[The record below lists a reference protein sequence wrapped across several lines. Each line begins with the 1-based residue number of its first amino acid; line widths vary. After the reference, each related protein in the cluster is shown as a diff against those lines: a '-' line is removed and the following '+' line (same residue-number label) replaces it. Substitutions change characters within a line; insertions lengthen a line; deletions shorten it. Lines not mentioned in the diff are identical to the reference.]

1 VHSVNTHST
10 VELIFKI
17 YNTNPLFSTMRI
29 PKKNNGAATIGGNQV
44 ATRPP
49 IPLVAVEEGKV
60 KSDEAMKFK
69 LQSVPGKKDSPT
81 FEVVVNPFRNG
92 TPEEF
97 IKTLIALDQV
107 CKGQNLKE
115 AKDKYVMARRVFLG
129 ETLTAFNNASAKVSS
144 KADESDKGEE
154 SEDSFKLVLKEVSK
168 AVFPLNAYAL
178 QKQAMRRFMRK
189 PKDMKIRSY
198 VERMLEINKYLEYFP
213 VRTGE
218 PDAVSM
224 PSDDIMD
231 ILKFGIPNTWQNR
244 MIELGFDTQAST
256 TSEFIDL
263 CQRISYGES
272 NKEDGSMTKS
282 KQIAGK
288 EGAKLQP
295 KKKPS
300 PEANPKLPKWCPLH
314 RTNGHDAK
322 ECKVI
327 LSQVK
332 RMQSAYDAGGATNAK
347 RQKKEYQ
354 SNKTEQMFSF
364 MVNAFKEATKKEAPK
379 SNDKKR
385 KESNFA
391 FDDEVFDEIK
401 DSAEKDASDDDS
413 IFNIDD

>member
-1 VHSVNTHST
+1 VHSVDTHNRLSIK
-10 VELIFKI
+10 IFFFRSKMKI
-17 YNTNPLFSTMRI
+17 PR
-29 PKKNNGAATIGGNQV
+29 KNNVVGGSGSNQV
-44 ATRPP
+44 ASRPP
-49 IPLVAVEEGKV
+49 IPLIAAEEGKA
-60 KSDEAMKFK
+60 KTEETMKFK
-69 LQSVPGKKDSPT
+69 LLSVPGKKDSPT
-81 FEVVVNPFRNG
+81 FEVVVQPFRNG

-97 IKTLIALDQV
+97 IKTLISLDQV
-107 CKGQNLKE
+107 CKGQNLRE
-115 AKDKYVMARRVFLG
+115 AKEKYVMARRVFLG
-129 ETLTAFNNASAKVSS
+129 ETLTAFNNATAKVSS
-144 KADESDKGEE
+144 LEDKSDVGVE
-154 SEDSFKLVLKEVSK
+154 SEANFKLVLKEVSK

-189 PKDMKIRSY
+189 PKEMNIRSY
-198 VERMLEINKYLEYFP
+198 VERMLELNKYLVYFP

-218 PDAVSM
+218 PEAVSM

-272 NKEDGSMTKS
+272 TKEDGSMTKA
-282 KQIAGK
+282 KQTAGK
-288 EGAKLQP
+288 EGATLQP

-300 PEANPKLPKWCPLH
+300 IEANPKASKYCPLH

-364 MVNAFKEATKKEAPK
+364 MVNAFKEATKKESNFK
-379 SNDKKR
+379 GNDKKR
-385 KESNFA
+385 KETNFA
-391 FDDEVFDEIK
+391 FDDEIFDEIQ
-401 DSAEKDASDDDS
+401 DSAENNSDDES
-413 IFNIDD
+413 IIDIDE